1 MTNIEELQGVIHK
14 LHGGKATHV
23 ESVPVKETFEGK
35 TVWEGVEE
43 FRNRQAGKE

>member
-1 MTNIEELQGVIHK
+1 MTYIGELQDVIRHLYGVES
-14 LHGGKATHV
+14 AHV